1 MHIINIIV
9 TLQISLILDVAAIAL
24 EMAVI
29 PSGEAAIT
37 LEAAGG

>member
-9 TLQISLILDVAAIAL
+9 TLQISLILDVAATAL

-37 LEAAGG
+37 LEVAGG